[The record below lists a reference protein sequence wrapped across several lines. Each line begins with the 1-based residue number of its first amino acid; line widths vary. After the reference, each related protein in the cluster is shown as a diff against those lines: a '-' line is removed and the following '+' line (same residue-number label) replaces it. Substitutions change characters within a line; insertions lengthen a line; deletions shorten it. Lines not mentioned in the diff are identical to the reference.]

1 MAASHS
7 MVEFREVKLGI
18 QSRVRFG
25 AVVFVLLALV
35 VSITSSCSTAI
46 SDLEP
51 PAIVVTANSDF
62 CSTTY
67 AIDGSGEG
75 YFEHGCEDGG
85 GGSVS
90 ATHEVD
96 ELTVATLRSAFAS
109 IALAGPQMC
118 AELGGANVTYR
129 FLSPGNDT
137 SVCVNDA
144 TPRPSA
150 AYDLYMTMRN
160 AVGE

>member
-1 MAASHS
+1 MSTGSSSIRTISLFALTS
-7 MVEFREVKLGI
+7 
-18 QSRVRFG
+18 
-25 AVVFVLLALV
+25 AV
-35 VSITSSCSTAI
+35 ISSCATAI

-51 PAIVVTANSDF
+51 PAIVVIANSDF

-75 YFEHGCEDGG
+75 YFEHGCEEAGG
-85 GGSVS
+85 DSVS

-96 ELTVATLRSAFAS
+96 EGTVATLRNGFAS
-109 IALAGPQMC
+109 IALAGPQSC
-118 AELGGANVTYR
+118 AALGGANVTYR

-137 SVCVNDA
+137 SVCVNDL

-160 AVGE
+160 TVGE